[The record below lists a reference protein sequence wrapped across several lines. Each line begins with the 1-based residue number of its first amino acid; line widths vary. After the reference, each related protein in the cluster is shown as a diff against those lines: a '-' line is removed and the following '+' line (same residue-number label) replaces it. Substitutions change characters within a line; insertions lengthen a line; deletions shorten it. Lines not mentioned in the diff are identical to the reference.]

1 MFTLVK
7 LPGAVETATCGA
19 CAAEQTPVR
28 HRAREMMHGLPGD
41 FTYAECE
48 ACGSL
53 WLTNVPDLRSYY
65 PQNYYSFASESPRA
79 GWSERLILFVVQELH
94 AARFMR
100 LCRRFKIPLRRGTRL
115 LDVGCGGGN
124 LLWALARRRYCELTG
139 IDPYLERST
148 ERGAVRLLK
157 TNLAGLRETFDLIVF
172 NHSLEHVV
180 DIDATLRA
188 ARARLAP
195 NGNVIVRVPIP
206 NFAWRRY
213 GVFWASLDPPRH
225 ITLMTPLGLEKAAK
239 RAGFEVNDCVYDSA
253 PFQFWGSEAYVRG
266 QTLADAVPTGFLPLA
281 LHVLGRARYVPA
293 AWLLNRRKLGDQASF
308 LLTPAR
314 T

>member
-1 MFTLVK
+1 
-7 LPGAVETATCGA
+7 
-19 CAAEQTPVR
+19 
-28 HRAREMMHGLPGD
+28 MHGLPGD
-41 FTYAECE
+41 FIYAECS

-65 PQNYYSFASESPRA
+65 PQDYYSFACDSPRA
-79 GWSERLILFVVQELH
+79 GWSERLILFVVRELH
-94 AARFMR
+94 AARFIR
-100 LCRRFKIPLRRGTRL
+100 LCRRFKILRRRDMRI

-124 LLWALARRRYCELTG
+124 LLWGLERRRYSELTG
-139 IDPYLERST
+139 IDPFLERSI
-148 ERGAVRLLK
+148 ERGAVRLFAS
-157 TNLAGLRETFDLIVF
+157 NLDTLRETFDLIVF
-172 NHSLEHVV
+172 NHSLEHVPDV
-180 DIDATLRA
+180 GATLRA
-188 ARARLAP
+188 ARTRLAP
-195 NGNVIVRVPIP
+195 NGKIIVRVPIP

-225 ITLMTPLGLEKAAK
+225 ITLMTPLGLETAAK
-239 RAGFEVNDCVYDSA
+239 HAGFDLKDCVYDSA

-266 QTLADAVPTGFLPLA
+266 QTLADAVPKDFLPLA
-281 LHVLGRARYVPA
+281 LHVLGRARYLPA